1 MARVLADHQ
10 DRTISADYLALL
22 AHRLDGSSNLHRSG
36 SRIDNRIPTRPM
48 NRTAGR
54 TNRPT
59 RPTGKDSR
67 GGASATCRAEALSG
81 RLDESEEEAIVALDA
96 DGLDRGGV
104 DPGLVAEHLVQ
115 AALGLGRLVRV
126 VAVGEGAVA

>member
-1 MARVLADHQ
+1 MLIPAIRATLALPLLVARVLADHQ
-10 DRTISADYLALL
+10 DRPVSTDYLALL

-36 SRIDNRIPTRPM
+36 FRIDNRTPTRPL

-67 GGASATCRAEALSG
+67 ARLQGLCG
-81 RLDESEEEAIVALDA
+81 RNFDQGEDQAQ
-96 DGLDRGGV
+96 GLDSRKSVVCNVKGGE
-104 DPGLVAEHLVQ
+104 AS
-115 AALGLGRLVRV
+115 
-126 VAVGEGAVA
+126 